1 MSAETVLNN
10 VEITN
15 NINTST
21 SSTTTQQHEVQESS
35 TPIKSQI
42 VAESSPSGA
51 KAKLKEI
58 NAKDKAD
65 NKKQKKVK
73 SSISNALNG
82 SSETL
87 TNYGKLT
94 TENIMSEADE
104 IILSYKDY
112 TAKLEG
118 LVHMLYVRVDQLEV
132 ELEASHKKINELSK
146 RNTPDTN
153 TNVHTEAKDDS
164 KVVTAKKSK
173 GKDKQEHIQNQPPA
187 QSTPPSEKHE
197 VPTESNANSTLV
209 EKNLDDK
216 KSEEKKPET
225 KQEDKKSEDKSKKVK
240 RNPKAT
246 INGEGN

>member
-15 NINTST
+15 NNTST
-21 SSTTTQQHEVQESS
+21 SSTTQQHEVQESS
-35 TPIKSQI
+35 PIKSQM

-58 NAKDKAD
+58 IAKDNAAD

-82 SSETL
+82 SSDTL
-87 TNYGKLT
+87 GSYGKLST
-94 TENIMSEADE
+94 DSLMLEADDV
-104 IILSYKDY
+104 ISSYKDY

-132 ELEASHKKINELSK
+132 EIEDSHKKINELSK
-146 RNTPDTN
+146 RHTPDTN
-153 TNVHTEAKDDS
+153 TNAHTEPKDDS
-164 KVVTAKKSK
+164 KVTTKKSK
-173 GKDKQEHIQNQPPA
+173 GGKDKEHNQNQPLA
-187 QSTPPSEKHE
+187 QPSPPSEKHE
-197 VPTESNANSTLV
+197 ASSEIAKDNAANSTPVDKKL
-209 EKNLDDK
+209 EEK
-216 KSEEKKPET
+216 KSET
-225 KQEDKKSEDKSKKVK
+225 KHEDKKSEDKSKKAK

-246 INGEGN
+246 TNGEGN